1 MICAT
6 CIHAKPHL
14 GFLVCRHPRVLAWQ
28 EKRLRCRIG
37 LHVDIAVSDRFC
49 GGQLLEKPA

>member
-6 CIHAKPHL
+6 CIHARPHL

-28 EKRLRCRIG
+28 EKRLRDYNIHTGRW
-37 LHVDIAVSDRFC
+37 
-49 GGQLLEKPA
+49 K